1 MDESRG
7 LGENPNVELAEVASW
22 DILSTTRV
30 STWEQQQGCW
40 TCIRVALAANI
51 GCVSSCTPAP
61 LHASLHLQ
69 SVYRICANSVK
80 CMLHRLYLYF
90 DLKQPLTHSEP
101 TCVFIK
107 FSRGRG
113 GLDFHCLIA
122 SPSLTDILDLSVFF
136 SCLVAQNLIYYF
148 GCLLVF
154 FLTQCVVHCL
164 HFVLQLLC
172 CCPSLRPAI
181 GIQLHLAPHQC
192 ILVAFSSFVGL
203 LPFCICLFVCFLL
216 AFVCLFACLLFAFVF
231 LRLFVCSECLHLFVA
246 YQLVSFLNLCVLAHS
261 FVL

>member
-122 SPSLTDILDLSVFF
+122 SPSLTDILGLSVFF
-136 SCLVAQNLIYYF
+136 IFQLF
-148 GCLLVF
+148 GCPKFNLLF
-154 FLTQCVVHCL
+154 RLSACFLFDTMCGALLALCTSSA
-164 HFVLQLLC
+164 VLLPITSSSNWDPVALGSSPMHISCFLFLC
-172 CCPSLRPAI
+172 WFASV
-181 GIQLHLAPHQC
+181 LHL
-192 ILVAFSSFVGL
+192 FVCL
-203 LPFCICLFVCFLL
+203 LPSCICLFVGLL
-216 AFVCLFACLLFAFVF
+216 VFCICLLF
-231 LRLFVCSECLHLFVA
+231 L
-246 YQLVSFLNLCVLAHS
+246 
-261 FVL
+261 

>member
-51 GCVSSCTPAP
+51 GCVSSCTPACKP
-61 LHASLHLQ
+61 ASAMH

-80 CMLHRLYLYF
+80 CMLHRLYLCF
-90 DLKQPLTHSEP
+90 DLKQPLTHSKP

-192 ILVAFSSFVGL
+192 ILVAFSSFALVCFRFAFFVCL
-203 LPFCICLFVCFLL
+203 LPSCICLFVGLL
-216 AFVCLFACLLFAFVF
+216 AFCICLLF
-231 LRLFVCSECLHLFVA
+231 L
-246 YQLVSFLNLCVLAHS
+246 
-261 FVL
+261 